1 MGATGQLFIVC
12 SPSGAGKTTLCRAL
26 MERFAELRF
35 SVSHTTRPPRP
46 GERDGREYHF
56 VDAARFEA
64 MVRAGRFAEWALV
77 HGQRYGT
84 SWREIRER
92 TSGGRTVL
100 LDVDVQGARAIRRR
114 FPEAVAVFIIPP
126 TLAALKQRLR
136 RRQRRLDDEA
146 RRRLAAAL
154 GELRAWRDYDYIVVN
169 DKLEAALAELR
180 CLVTA
185 FRLRAGRSG
194 GRVKRLLR
202 RTT

>member
-1 MGATGQLFIVC
+1 MRDILIV
-12 SPSGAGKTTLCRAL
+12 SGPSGCGKSTLIAR
-26 MERFAELRF
+26 LRREFPDLEF

-46 GERDGREYHF
+46 GEQDGRDYHF
-56 VDAARFEA
+56 VSAARFAA
-64 MVRAGRFAEWALV
+64 MVRANRFAEWAVV

-84 SWREIRER
+84 SWKEIRDR

-114 FPEAVAVFIIPP
+114 FPEAMAVFIVPP

-136 RRQRRLDDEA
+136 RRQHRLDDEA

-154 GELRAWRDYDYIVVN
+154 TELRAWRGYDYIVVN
-169 DKLEAALAELR
+169 DELAAALADLC

-185 FRLRAGRSG
+185 FRLRAGRAG
-194 GRVKRLLR
+194 TRMKRLLR